1 MSLDKLRRAPL
12 RLATGALI
20 LNSGLAKLKADEQT
34 AQGLHGMAA
43 AAYPVFKKVDP
54 PLFVK
59 ILAAG
64 EIAVGTVLLLPIVPA
79 GLAGIVLTGFAGG
92 LLGMYARTPGLHD
105 KYLRPTQP
113 GTAVAKD
120 VWMLGTGV
128 SLIVDA
134 ALNESPITA
143 TD

>member
-1 MSLDKLRRAPL
+1 MSLAGKLRRAPL

-92 LLGMYARTPGLHD
+92 LLGTVCPDAR
-105 KYLRPTQP
+105 
-113 GTAVAKD
+113 
-120 VWMLGTGV
+120 
-128 SLIVDA
+128 A
-134 ALNESPITA
+134 A
-143 TD
+143 